1 MRFVP
6 RCLLLAVLLAGGAA
20 LRATTVEPMDFPEL
34 VNSSDYIVRG
44 RIVALRHEVRVREGR
59 QVPYTMVE
67 LAVQETVA
75 GTPPAQV
82 VLSVLG
88 GPLPDGSELKV
99 EGVPA
104 FTVGDEEIF
113 FVQGNGVNFYPTNAV
128 MYGRYPVLFDKQLGR
143 SFVAR
148 INRVPLAATAEIGLP
163 LAEGKLAQL
172 LRRQR
177 RADDALTPQEFIASI
192 REVRAAKFEQGG
204 KRAR

>member
-6 RCLLLAVLLAGGAA
+6 CFLLLAALLAGVPSA
-20 LRATTVEPMDFPEL
+20 RATTVEPLEFTEL
-34 VNSSDYIVRG
+34 VNTSDYVVLG
-44 RIVALRHEVRVREGR
+44 RIVSLRHEVRQREGR
-59 QVPYTMVE
+59 AVPYTLVE

-88 GPLPDGSELKV
+88 GPLPDGSALWV
-99 EGVPA
+99 DGVPV

-143 SFVAR
+143 SYVAR